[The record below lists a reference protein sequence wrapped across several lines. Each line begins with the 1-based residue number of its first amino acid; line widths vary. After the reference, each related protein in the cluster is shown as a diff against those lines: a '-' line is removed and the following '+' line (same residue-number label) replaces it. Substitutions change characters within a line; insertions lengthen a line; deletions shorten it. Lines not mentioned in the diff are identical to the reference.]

1 MSTVLHLIAVGESS
15 WTRFHR
21 LEGVRDIS
29 LSEKGRVQ
37 MLDVA
42 RGLRETPLRDIHYA
56 RTTRG
61 NQAAKLIHDEL
72 CKNEPFMQQLRR
84 QQRVKPGK
92 VESGMERGNYFSLTK
107 RNKYASIKLYR
118 DERLN
123 DINYG
128 ALQGLYEEEIDAR
141 YSDIWEQFQKEPL
154 QTHFPHGESMSQ
166 VLSRAQDFLAG
177 QKYNELY
184 DVHIGVVTHIPIIQL
199 ITCLA
204 TVRDVSA
211 FREIPCTDGNI
222 SVVQY
227 A

>member
-29 LSEKGRVQ
+29 LSEKGRLQ
-37 MLDVA
+37 MLEAA
-42 RGLRETPLRDIHYA
+42 RALQKMPLREIHYA

-61 NQAAKLIHDEL
+61 NQTAKLIHDEM
-72 CKNEPFMQQLRR
+72 CKNEPFMQQLRK
-84 QQRVKPGK
+84 QQRVKSGK
-92 VESGMERGNYFSLTK
+92 VELGMARGNYFSLTK
-107 RNKYASIKLYR
+107 RNRFASIKLYR

-123 DINYG
+123 DINFG

-141 YSDIWEQFQKEPL
+141 YQETWAMFQEHPT
-154 QTHFPHGESMSQ
+154 QATFPRGETMAQ
-166 VLSRAQDFLAG
+166 VIGRAQEYLAA
-177 QKYNELY
+177 QTFTELF
-184 DVHIGVVTHIPIIQL
+184 DVQIGVVTHIPIIQI

-204 TVRDVSA
+204 TGRDVET
-211 FREIPCTDGNI
+211 FREIPCSDGEI